1 MANNAG
7 TQVTAVAND
16 SDGGVTFDKQAP
28 SFTTVTMSSNN
39 STSTLAIVNDVITIN
54 LTSDEAIKAGSDPT
68 ITVNG
73 NTATVTRNSTTS
85 FTATY
90 TMSSPADDAVDGSSI
105 PINISAYTDATGILV
120 QP

>member
-1 MANNAG
+1 MQSSDNTGVIPFTVDFSDMANNAG

-16 SDGGVTFDKQAP
+16 QMEGLHLTNRLPRSRP
-28 SFTTVTMSSNN
+28 VTMSSNN

-73 NTATVTRNSTTS
+73 NT
-85 FTATY
+85 
-90 TMSSPADDAVDGSSI
+90 
-105 PINISAYTDATGILV
+105 